1 MTIHLKPGGQDQIGK
16 EDSNSSTSL
25 IWQHAIIRYAPSQHC
40 QGQRNGTTHTCPTLG
55 TAYMGWSTCWVNLSL
70 LDTML
75 GKPAYWCRERSQLD
89 ATLEMHNANLHLI
102 GSCCEKYRLVKWY
115 RCNIIGWM
123 YVFSSFMCP
132 HTCIYIYVYILRIYI
147 HLCKNCGKY

>member
-1 MTIHLKPGGQDQIGK
+1 MQSSDMPHLNIARDREMEQPIHAQQ
-16 EDSNSSTSL
+16 
-25 IWQHAIIRYAPSQHC
+25 
-40 QGQRNGTTHTCPTLG
+40 LG

-102 GSCCEKYRLVKWY
+102 GSCCEKYRLIKWY

-132 HTCIYIYVYILRIYI
+132 HTCIYICIYFTHI
-147 HLCKNCGKY
+147 YTPVQKLWKMLTINSAVSVSFFTICCIF